1 MALIVVGVGS
11 LLMVIA
17 NPAPGIG
24 VGVLGIAMAFGLIV
38 MALIYTIGPISGCH
52 INPAV
57 TIGVM
62 AIKGMKP
69 KDGLMYIVFQLIGA
83 VIGGAIL
90 YYLVWDTL
98 SGAQGLSGTELT
110 DGIQGVFSAASNGY
124 WVDGATGSDANRFL
138 WSLPAVFLLELLIAF
153 VLQLVIL
160 GSLANKE
167 NKALAGVAI
176 GFTVT
181 ALLIVAAPAD
191 NAGLNPLRALAPA
204 IFAGS
209 GFAINQLWLF
219 FVAPIVGAILGSFIF
234 AWFAK
239 PAKA

>member
-1 MALIVVGVGS
+1 M
-11 LLMVIA
+11 
-17 NPAPGIG
+17 
-24 VGVLGIAMAFGLIV
+24 
-38 MALIYTIGPISGCH
+38 T
-52 INPAV
+52 
-57 TIGVM
+57 
-62 AIKGMKP
+62 
-69 KDGLMYIVFQLIGA
+69 
-83 VIGGAIL
+83 
-90 YYLVWDTL
+90 DT
-98 SGAQGLSGTELT
+98 
-110 DGIQGVFSAASNGY
+110 IQGVFSGASNGY

-160 GSLANKE
+160 GTLANKE

-191 NAGLNPLRALAPA
+191 NAGLNPLRAIAPA

-219 FVAPIVGAILGSFIF
+219 IVAPIVGAILGSFIF